1 MALNS
6 KKRAFADAVLTG
18 KSNRDAAIAAGYS
31 AATASA
37 AGSRLVKDKDV
48 VTYLAGRRRKAP
60 TKAKPAQPEA
70 DAAITKAAVA
80 AGFDLESILTF
91 SDPKAFLL
99 AAMNDQNTEP
109 KLRIDAAKTLMP
121 FVHAKVGEAGKKD
134 AKADA
139 AKKAASKFGAL
150 APPLKLVNGK

>member
-1 MALNS
+1 MAFNS
-6 KKRAFADAVLTG
+6 KKRLFADAVLAG
-18 KSNRDAAIAAGYS
+18 KSNKDAAIAAGYS

-48 VTYLAGRRRKAP
+48 VAYLAERRKKSA
-60 TKAKPAQPEA
+60 TKAKPAPTGND
-70 DAAITKAAVA
+70 DALTKAAVA
-80 AGFDLESILTF
+80 AGFDLNTILTF